1 VERAWLH
8 HELRNAILEH
18 DTSHW
23 EGDVLLSIPSD
34 VMMAW
39 GKHSLEQDTGNPE
52 TVGMGA
58 EGATANGSRMAGT
71 GAAGSASPA
80 GARATVRLA
89 VSELSTGAVT

>member
-1 VERAWLH
+1 MTPAIGKEMSCSGLERMGAG
-8 HELRNAILEH
+8 A
-18 DTSHW
+18 
-23 EGDVLLSIPSD
+23 IPSD

-71 GAAGSASPA
+71 GAAGSDSPA